1 MTPEQ
6 AISILDQATAQA
18 PLQRQAHQQVL
29 EALRILNDRIQ
40 AKPESKKEA
49 VKPEE

>member
-29 EALRILNDRIQ
+29 EALHVLRSAIEPK
-40 AKPESKKEA
+40 AKEGKTKK
-49 VKPEE
+49 